1 DTFFTPDSQKAY
13 LSPTQILPSVRYI
26 SDTPWGGLKYMVLDD
41 VNNNSF
47 TIGQGNRDNKS
58 YLNIPGYC
66 FNGVNLYLSRHNGKS
81 CQA

>member
-1 DTFFTPDSQKAY
+1 MAGDSHDVIKTDTFFTPDSQKAY

-58 YLNIPGYC
+58 YLNI
-66 FNGVNLYLSRHNGKS
+66 LATALM
-81 CQA
+81 A